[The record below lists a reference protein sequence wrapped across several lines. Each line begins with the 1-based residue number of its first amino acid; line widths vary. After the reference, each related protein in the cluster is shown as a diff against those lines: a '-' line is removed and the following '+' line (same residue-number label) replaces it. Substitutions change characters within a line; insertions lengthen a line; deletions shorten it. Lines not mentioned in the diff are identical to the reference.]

1 MLLTGRI
8 VFPPGDRPDEAARV
22 VARVE
27 EVSRADAPAVMV
39 AEQVREHVALP
50 RGENLSLPF
59 EIPID
64 PESIDPGLRYSVRVH
79 VDVTGTST
87 VTSDDFV
94 STAAYPVTFESG
106 GIAVEVRR
114 V

>member
-1 MLLTGRI
+1 MLLRGRI
-8 VFPPGDRPDEAARV
+8 VFPPGERPDQAARV

-27 EVSRADAPAVMV
+27 EVSLADAPAATV

-50 RGENLSLPF
+50 RGESFSLPF

-64 PESIDPGLRYSVRVH
+64 PGSIDPGHRYSVRVH

-94 STAAYPVTFESG
+94 STAAHPLTFESG
-106 GIAVEVRR
+106 GMAVDVRR